1 MPRLPKQ
8 LAISVLLLL
17 AVTLIVL
24 TARPKPFRPYEI
36 VVERGHPPG
45 ETLAERLAA
54 VDTTEWL
61 RRRIPGLNRTIRAAY
76 PVTEWTLEVVE
87 ALKPA

>member
-24 TARPKPFRPYEI
+24 TARPKPFR
-36 VVERGHPPG
+36 
-45 ETLAERLAA
+45 
-54 VDTTEWL
+54 
-61 RRRIPGLNRTIRAAY
+61 TIRAAY